1 MPMLQRLLAA
11 YREVDPPVR
20 IQSALTPSF
29 LRILYKHFCGDSG
42 INLHDTMHAHMADL
56 LLGFFFFAGRSCE
69 YCLSTREG
77 KTRRVT
83 LGDVEFRDRDRH
95 RIPVTG
101 WTDEEG
107 AHYVTITFRDQK
119 NGEKG
124 EKRTQGRTGDGV
136 LDPVRRLASA
146 VIRLR
151 RKLESTSP
159 KTELC
164 NVGTED
170 GKERLS
176 ARIILQ
182 SLKFVCSNYGG
193 AKKFGFTAANV
204 GNKSLRSG
212 AAMSLALSPKNHPTM
227 RIMVL
232 GRWKSDKFMKYIRPQ
247 VLELTSGLAEDMVD
261 ADFVDLGN
269 DNNDDN
275 LRAFALGF

>member
-164 NVGTED
+164 NVGRKTGRKD
-170 GKERLS
+170 FRLASSCNRLS
-176 ARIILQ
+176 LCAATTAGPR
-182 SLKFVCSNYGG
+182 SLGSRQQ
-193 AKKFGFTAANV
+193 T
-204 GNKSLRSG
+204 
-212 AAMSLALSPKNHPTM
+212 
-227 RIMVL
+227 
-232 GRWKSDKFMKYIRPQ
+232 
-247 VLELTSGLAEDMVD
+247 LETS
-261 ADFVDLGN
+261 
-269 DNNDDN
+269 
-275 LRAFALGF
+275 R